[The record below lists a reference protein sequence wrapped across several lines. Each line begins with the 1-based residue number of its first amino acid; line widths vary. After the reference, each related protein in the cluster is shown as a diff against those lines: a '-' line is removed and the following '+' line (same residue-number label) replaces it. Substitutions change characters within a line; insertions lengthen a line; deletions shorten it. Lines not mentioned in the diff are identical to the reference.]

1 MAENTKSRY
10 FFTLIIHLW
19 INFWAMVWFL
29 KKKGF
34 EWTFTTSFEEKKE
47 PLKVMFL
54 YWNINLQKYRIKI
67 DI

>member
-1 MAENTKSRY
+1 MDKLLSY
-10 FFTLIIHLW
+10 GMIF
-19 INFWAMVWFL
+19 